1 MGAANKK
8 CYPVVQGGS
17 ALPEKLASQGHRL
30 ELQRDV
36 AELDLVGDDDPQP
49 GKIGRAEFGD
59 LGRGRIE
66 KSGDKNLFKTELFLT
81 PLKPKDGTFMLPAKG
96 KVS

>member
-1 MGAANKK
+1 MGTANRK

-49 GKIGRAEFGD
+49 GKIGRAKFGD
-59 LGRGRIE
+59 LGRG
-66 KSGDKNLFKTELFLT
+66 
-81 PLKPKDGTFMLPAKG
+81 
-96 KVS
+96 